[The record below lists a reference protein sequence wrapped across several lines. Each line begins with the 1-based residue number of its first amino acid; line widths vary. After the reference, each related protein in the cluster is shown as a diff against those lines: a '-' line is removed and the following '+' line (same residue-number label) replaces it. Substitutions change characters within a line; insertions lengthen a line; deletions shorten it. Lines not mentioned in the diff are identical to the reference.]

1 MEFFKKKTSF
11 RFMGLRRQWYVVS
24 IALILASVLLLAFRG
39 LNFGIDFTGGV
50 VLELSLPQAADLEKI
65 RGALE
70 EAGFGDA
77 VVQSFGTSRDV
88 LVRVLPEEGMDVNAV
103 SAKVLT
109 ALQTY
114 EPTSELRR
122 TEVVGAQVGK
132 ELAEKG
138 ALAAL
143 FAFLLIMAYVALRF
157 QWKLAVGSIVAA
169 LHDPIIILGIFS
181 ATQMTFDLPALAA
194 ILAVVGYS
202 LNDTVVVFDRI
213 RERFIMTRKGAPAEI
228 IDLAINETL
237 SRTLMT
243 SVTTLIAVLSLLIFG
258 GDVLKSFSIALAIGV
273 VVGTFSS
280 IFVASSIALDLKL
293 TARDLMPAQREK
305 GEVDEMP

>member
-1 MEFFKKKTSF
+1 M
-11 RFMGLRRQWYVVS
+11 
-24 IALILASVLLLAFRG
+24 
-39 LNFGIDFTGGV
+39 
-50 VLELSLPQAADLEKI
+50 PHAADLEKV
-65 RGALE
+65 RGALG

-114 EPTSELRR
+114 EPASELRR

-143 FAFLLIMAYVALRF
+143 FAFLMIMAYVALRF

-194 ILAVVGYS
+194 VLAVVGYS

-243 SVTTLIAVLSLLIFG
+243 SITTLIAVLSLLIFG

-273 VVGTFSS
+273 LVGTFSS

>member
-1 MEFFKKKTSF
+1 
-11 RFMGLRRQWYVVS
+11 MGLRRRWYVVS
-24 IALILASVLLLAFRG
+24 AALILASVLLLAFRG

-50 VLELSLPQAADLEKI
+50 VLELSMPHAADLEKV
-65 RGALE
+65 RGALD

-88 LVRVLPEEGMDVNAV
+88 LVRVMPEEGMDVNAV

-114 EPTSELRR
+114 EPASELRR

-194 ILAVVGYS
+194 VLAVVGYS

-213 RERFIMTRKGAPAEI
+213 RERFIDRGSACRDHRPRHQRDPVANVDDQRHDADRSAVAAALRRRCPEVVFGRAGHRRAGRYLLVHFRREFHRTRPQADGTRPDAGAEGEGRSGRNALSAWPAPY
-228 IDLAINETL
+228 
-237 SRTLMT
+237 RP
-243 SVTTLIAVLSLLIFG
+243 
-258 GDVLKSFSIALAIGV
+258 
-273 VVGTFSS
+273 
-280 IFVASSIALDLKL
+280 
-293 TARDLMPAQREK
+293 R
-305 GEVDEMP
+305 

>member
-273 VVGTFSS
+273 IVGTFSS